1 MILAVLCGILFFCL
15 CCIGIE
21 YSRHDRIIV
30 RQRMRMYV
38 AGETQRSA
46 VEARQRQVP
55 LLVRCRRFVRRFAGQ
70 IQRIRHSRQ
79 IELLMQRAGLP
90 LLGAEFIVL
99 MALLSLAGG
108 ILGMPAG
115 HGLWGPAVGCVSG
128 VLLCVVYLKLRIHRR
143 QRAFSNQL
151 GDTLVM
157 VANAMRAGFSFVQ
170 SMDMVSREM
179 AAPMGDEF
187 AKVMAE
193 IRLGATIE
201 AALENMAL
209 RIGSNDFQLM
219 VAAVLI
225 QRQVGGNLAQILD
238 TIGGT
243 VQNRIRMKREVRTLT
258 AQGRSAGYILAA
270 LPFAMAGILSLLQP
284 GYLQPLLENELGRM
298 AVAGA
303 LALEVIGFLV
313 IQRIVD
319 IDV

>member
-1 MILAVLCGILFFCL
+1 M
-15 CCIGIE
+15 
-21 YSRHDRIIV
+21 
-30 RQRMRMYV
+30 
-38 AGETQRSA
+38 T
-46 VEARQRQVP
+46 
-55 LLVRCRRFVRRFAGQ
+55 
-70 IQRIRHSRQ
+70 
-79 IELLMQRAGLP
+79 
-90 LLGAEFIVL
+90 
-99 MALLSLAGG
+99 
-108 ILGMPAG
+108 AG
-115 HGLWGPAVGCVSG
+115 HGLWGPAGGCVSG
-128 VLLCVVYLKLRIHRR
+128 VLLCVVYLKLRIRRR

-209 RIGSNDFQLM
+209 RIGSNDFQLV

>member
-79 IELLMQRAGLP
+79 IELLMQQAGLP

-108 ILGMPAG
+108 ILGMTAG
-115 HGLWGPAVGCVSG
+115 HGLWGPAGGCVSG
-128 VLLCVVYLKLRIHRR
+128 VLLCVVYLKLRIRRR

-209 RIGSNDFQLM
+209 RIGSNDFQLV

>member
-1 MILAVLCGILFFCL
+1 
-15 CCIGIE
+15 
-21 YSRHDRIIV
+21 
-30 RQRMRMYV
+30 
-38 AGETQRSA
+38 
-46 VEARQRQVP
+46 
-55 LLVRCRRFVRRFAGQ
+55 
-70 IQRIRHSRQ
+70 
-79 IELLMQRAGLP
+79 
-90 LLGAEFIVL
+90 
-99 MALLSLAGG
+99 
-108 ILGMPAG
+108 MPAG

-128 VLLCVVYLKLRIHRR
+128 VLLCVVYLKLRIRRR

-209 RIGSNDFQLM
+209 RIGSNDFQLV

>member
-1 MILAVLCGILFFCL
+1 MILAVICGILFFCL

-30 RQRMRMYV
+30 RQRMRIYV
-38 AGETQRSA
+38 AGETPRSA
-46 VEARQRQVP
+46 AEARQRQIP

-79 IELLMQRAGLP
+79 IELLMQQAGLP

-108 ILGMPAG
+108 ILGMTAG
-115 HGLWGPAVGCVSG
+115 HGLWGPAGGCVSG
-128 VLLCVVYLKLRIHRR
+128 VLLCVVYLKLRIRRR

-209 RIGSNDFQLM
+209 RIGSNDFQLV

>member
-79 IELLMQRAGLP
+79 LELLMQRAGLP

-108 ILGMPAG
+108 ILGMTAG
-115 HGLWGPAVGCVSG
+115 HGLWGPAGGCVSG
-128 VLLCVVYLKLRIHRR
+128 VLLCVVYLKLRIRRR

>member
-1 MILAVLCGILFFCL
+1 MILAVLCGILFFSL

-38 AGETQRSA
+38 AGEAPRSA
-46 VEARQRQVP
+46 AETRQRQIP
-55 LLVRCRRFVRRFAGQ
+55 LLARCRRFVRRFAGQ

-79 IELLMQRAGLP
+79 IELLMQQAGLP

-151 GDTLVM
+151 GDTLLM

-258 AQGRSAGYILAA
+258 TQGRSSGYILAA

>member
-79 IELLMQRAGLP
+79 IELLMQQAGLP

-108 ILGMPAG
+108 ILGMTAG
-115 HGLWGPAVGCVSG
+115 HGLWGPAGGCVSG

-151 GDTLVM
+151 GDTLLM

-201 AALENMAL
+201 TALENMAL

>member
-79 IELLMQRAGLP
+79 LELLMQRAGLP

-108 ILGMPAG
+108 ILGMTAG
-115 HGLWGPAVGCVSG
+115 HGLWGPAGGCVSG
-128 VLLCVVYLKLRIHRR
+128 VLLCVVYLKLRIRRR

-209 RIGSNDFQLM
+209 RIGSNDFQLV

>member
-30 RQRMRMYV
+30 RQRMRIYV
-38 AGETQRSA
+38 AGEAPRSA
-46 VEARQRQVP
+46 VEARQRQIP
-55 LLVRCRRFVRRFAGQ
+55 LLARCRRFVRRFAGQ

-108 ILGMPAG
+108 ILGMTAG
-115 HGLWGPAVGCVSG
+115 HGLWGPAGGCVSG

>member
-30 RQRMRMYV
+30 RQRLRMYV
-38 AGETQRSA
+38 AGEGPRSSA
-46 VEARQRQVP
+46 ETRQRQIP
-55 LLVRCRRFVRRFAGQ
+55 LLARCRRFVRRFAGQ

-108 ILGMPAG
+108 ILGMTAG
-115 HGLWGPAVGCVSG
+115 HGLWGPAGGCVSG

-151 GDTLVM
+151 GDTLLM

>member
-79 IELLMQRAGLP
+79 IELLMQQAGLP

-108 ILGMPAG
+108 ILGMTAG

-151 GDTLVM
+151 GDTLLM

-209 RIGSNDFQLM
+209 RIGSNDFQLV
-219 VAAVLI
+219 VAEVLI